1 MSPLSLPIARDWFAH
16 RRLPGDIVVL
26 DEPHVH
32 SLLRAN
38 FYLVGGAECDL
49 LVDTGN
55 GIGDLGATLKA
66 LRRSPGKPLV
76 AVLTH
81 AHCDHQGGS
90 HQCAE
95 RAVHPLEAGELAN
108 PSIVHPLRA
117 SEWPPVIRRWLAA
130 SGLAPTGVLV
140 TAVPDAGFDPRAF
153 RVAGCTPTR
162 LLDEGDTVDLGD
174 RLFRVLHLPGHSPGG
189 IGLYEEKTGLLFSG
203 DVVYDGG
210 GLLDDIPG
218 ADRDEYARTMRRLR
232 DLPVSTVHAG
242 HEASFDRARLVE
254 IAADYLASRGYA

>member
-1 MSPLSLPIARDWFAH
+1 MSLQTLPVAREWFAH
-16 RRLPGDIVVL
+16 RLLPGGIIVL

-38 FYLVGGAECDL
+38 FYLVGGAESDL

-55 GIGDLGATLKA
+55 GIGELGAALDA
-66 LRRSPGKPLV
+66 LRPSPGKPLV

-81 AHCDHQGGS
+81 AHCDHQGGMPR
-90 HQCAE
+90 CPD
-95 RAVHPLEAGELAN
+95 RAVHPLEVEEPEN

-117 SEWPPVIRRWLAA
+117 SGWPPVIRRWLAA
-130 SGLAPTGVLV
+130 SGVAPAGVLV
-140 TAVPDAGFDPRAF
+140 TAVPDAGFDPRTY
-153 RVAGCTPTR
+153 RVAGCSPTR
-162 LLDEGDTVDLGD
+162 LMHEGDTVDLGD

-242 HEASFDRARLVE
+242 HEASFGRARLVE
-254 IAADYLASRGYA
+254 IADDYLASRGYA